1 MRSRASTPLH
11 VFCTNGCQ
19 TVSHHDSS
27 TQMHHRLAT
36 STKTVN
42 NITPRAPFT
51 KVLDKLWKN
60 GHQFRRKKNGH
71 QFHQG
76 HPFHQTTTDLPGCV
90 KNRKTFNKIIQV
102 KHTRPGGSN
111 FYSILKE
118 ITENVTLNGLKEL
131 CPQSSWKETVWYHWT
146 QDLPWAG
153 QWERVGRIWCFTGLC
168 WAQPKICTHIL
179 ERSQF

>member
-42 NITPRAPFT
+42 NITPRAPFN
-51 KVLDKLWKN
+51 KVLDKLW
-60 GHQFRRKKNGH
+60 KNGH

-76 HPFHQTTTDLPGCV
+76 HPFHQTITDLPVCV

-102 KHTRPGGSN
+102 KHTRPGGV
-111 FYSILKE
+111 LLQH
-118 ITENVTLNGLKEL
+118 TLRINRKCHTKRLQGTR
-131 CPQSSWKETVWYHWT
+131 PQSS
-146 QDLPWAG
+146 
-153 QWERVGRIWCFTGLC
+153 
-168 WAQPKICTHIL
+168 
-179 ERSQF
+179 